1 MLRHSSVIRCSTGSQ
16 ARPPRAELEAT
27 WPRSPRQSSSGM
39 SGHELDNST
48 DCLPVK
54 ALSPLMRLALQT
66 GSVAGVGA
74 RLRAG
79 DAVNAREPSG
89 RTPLMLAA
97 VRGHADV
104 CRLLL
109 DNGANAL
116 DKDASGLMAAQI
128 ASAAGHVELA
138 ALLEQVAAA
147 TSVTSGLP
155 GDGHTLLDQ
164 ADRATKVESDVS
176 PDGPPIESGGA
187 ESGLVIPNARRAE
200 RSTADV
206 GSQTRGSPRP
216 GNELAA
222 GGDSIL
228 PRPLDLEVVKEL
240 PAEAADIASAQP
252 ADEPGDAGWEAEP
265 EAALPDADPSCIE
278 RAVEIQLTLSSHAAV
293 DADMDWSE
301 IDGALP
307 AVFESATAL
316 RSDPELRRKLVH
328 WLKRSAKD
336 GFVDPSAVAEAIA
349 GIGDSVNDYEKEATR
364 QLLLCIEDA
373 GAVAD
378 SEIPR
383 EWGWFTEPECDDDS
397 DSEMDAAVE
406 PWVDEAVSR
415 IESAASGLGEP
426 FWQWARD
433 VGGAG
438 PLLSHDDEMLLAQ
451 QIRSSIREAA
461 CTIYR
466 EEAYRQLLLDT
477 VSACLER
484 RGTGEQPDVDEEV
497 SPGTNRVA
505 AEFDPG
511 VGTGTDNAVLVT
523 LKESLSRASFSHDS
537 ADAKANGA
545 TLDAWL
551 DRAAFGVVQLDGV
564 MKQIDLAIVPR
575 SVKEQVE
582 RQIKV
587 ASRARSQFAERNLR
601 LVWAIAKRYVHSG
614 VPLADLVQ
622 EGSIGLLRAVD
633 GYDPGRGFRFS
644 TYATWW
650 IRQAVSRAVADKS
663 RLVRVPVHMHERIR
677 ELEGASRRLSDQL
690 GREPRAIEI
699 AEATGWPQAEVLK
712 VRRASVEVRSFD
724 DPANAGWEGQ
734 VDASIDSP
742 ELPDE
747 RLEHAQRRDWLYAAL
762 SGLKHKDAMIVAM
775 RAGLR
780 TWDDRTLEEVGQAF
794 EVTRE
799 RVRQI
804 ESKALG
810 TLKKRL
816 EATQSQVGP
825 SADPRRA
832 ESQITPQP
840 VEAGRSGDVAH
851 EQQSQGSPA
860 SLGADTARAVQLE
873 TSEAHGDKLAGVLR
887 LLASPSRQAGVSTIL
902 KVRSLQ
908 REMARRWFEVY
919 PPEQAGDIYSGVQHA
934 ALQELTASLRG
945 AVRILGLDPIDPQEL
960 MRTESWRMVI
970 DAASDALRVLVDVE
984 QSTNS

>member
-1 MLRHSSVIRCSTGSQ
+1 
-16 ARPPRAELEAT
+16 
-27 WPRSPRQSSSGM
+27 M

-48 DCLPVK
+48 NCLPVK
-54 ALSPLMRLALQT
+54 ALSPLMRLALQA

-79 DAVNAREPSG
+79 DAVNARESSG

-109 DNGANAL
+109 ANGANAL
-116 DKDASGLMAAQI
+116 DTDASGLTAAQI
-128 ASAAGHVELA
+128 ASAAGHAEIA
-138 ALLEQVAAA
+138 ALLEQMATA
-147 TSVTSGLP
+147 TSVTGVLP
-155 GDGHTLLDQ
+155 GDGHTALDQ
-164 ADRATKVESDVS
+164 ADRVTKVEGDVC

-187 ESGLVIPNARRAE
+187 ESGIGIPNAHRAE
-200 RSTADV
+200 RSPADD

-216 GNELAA
+216 GSELAA
-222 GGDSIL
+222 GGDPSP
-228 PRPLDLEVVKEL
+228 PRSLDPKVVNEL
-240 PAEAADIASAQP
+240 PAEASDIASAKP
-252 ADEPGDAGWEAEP
+252 ADESGDAGWEAEP

-278 RAVEIQLTLSSHAAV
+278 RALEIQLTLSSHAAV

-301 IDGALP
+301 IEGALP

-336 GFVDPSAVAEAIA
+336 GFVDPLAVAEAIA
-349 GIGDSVNDYEKEATR
+349 GISGSVNDYEKEATR

-373 GAVAD
+373 GAVAEA
-378 SEIPR
+378 EIPR
-383 EWGWFTEPECDDDS
+383 EWGWFNESEHDD
-397 DSEMDAAVE
+397 ETDAAAE
-406 PWVDEAVSR
+406 SWVAEAVSR

-426 FWQWARD
+426 FRQWAHD
-433 VGGAG
+433 VGNAG

-451 QIRSSIREAA
+451 QMRSSIREAA

-477 VSACLER
+477 LSSCLER
-484 RGTGEQPDVDEEV
+484 RGRGEQPEVDEEE
-497 SPGTNRVA
+497 SLGMSRVA

-511 VGTGTDNAVLVT
+511 VGAGTDDAVLVT
-523 LKESLSRASFSHDS
+523 LEESLRRASFLHDA

-564 MKQIDLAIVPR
+564 MKQIDLAIAPR
-575 SVKEQVE
+575 SMTEQVE
-582 RQIKV
+582 RQITV

-601 LVWAIAKRYVHSG
+601 LVWAIAKRYVHFG
-614 VPLADLVQ
+614 VPLSDLVQ
-622 EGSIGLLRAVD
+622 EGCIGLLRAVD
-633 GYDPGRGFRFS
+633 GYDPERGFRFS

-650 IRQAVSRAVADKS
+650 IKQAVSRAVADKS
-663 RLVRVPVHMHERIR
+663 RMVRVPVYMHERIR
-677 ELEGASRRLSDQL
+677 ELEGVSRRLSDQL

-699 AEATGWPQAEVLK
+699 AGATGWPQAEVLK
-712 VRRASVEVRSFD
+712 VRRASVEVRSVD

-747 RLEHAQRRDWLYAAL
+747 QLECAQRRDWLYAAL
-762 SGLKHKDAMIVAM
+762 SGLKRKDAMIVAM

-780 TWDDRTLEEVGQAF
+780 TGDDRTLEEVGQAF

-816 EATQSQVGP
+816 EGIQSQAGP
-825 SADPRRA
+825 SAAPRRA
-832 ESQITPQP
+832 ELQATPQP
-840 VEAGRSGDVAH
+840 VEAGSSADVAP
-851 EQQSQGSPA
+851 EQRSQCSPA
-860 SLGADTARAVQLE
+860 SRGADTAPAVHPE
-873 TSEAHGDKLAGVLR
+873 TVEAHGDRLAGVLR
-887 LLASPSRQAGVSTIL
+887 LLASPSQQAGVSKTL
-902 KVRSLQ
+902 NVRSLQ

-919 PPEQAGDIYSGVQHA
+919 PPEQASDIYSGVQHA

-945 AVRILGLDPIDPQEL
+945 ALRALGFEPIDPQEL
-960 MRTESWRMVI
+960 MRTESWKMVI
-970 DAASDALRVLVDVE
+970 DAASDALRVLVDVD